1 MKKLVIGMF
10 ALCLTMGMLSC
21 GNKAAGNK
29 DGKDSAATEAQ
40 AEVKEE
46 KTVDVNEV
54 LAKAKAEG
62 ANWDEAQWKAAYEDM
77 FIAMEPMIKMA
88 RDMEE
93 KTKAAKTED
102 EKMKIALEMLANME
116 KMQKEMDPLEKG
128 MNEFE
133 KIVEANPIAKKVSDD
148 PAFQAEMKKKFNLP
162 EDF

>member
-1 MKKLVIGMF
+1 MKKLFFMSLAFCLGLGM
-10 ALCLTMGMLSC
+10 MSC
-21 GNKAAGNK
+21 GNNAKAGAAA
-29 DGKDSAATEAQ
+29 DSTATE
-40 AEVKEE
+40 EVKAEAPA
-46 KTVDVNEV
+46 KKVDINELV
-54 LAKAKAEG
+54 AKAKAEG

-116 KMQKEMDPLEKG
+116 KVQKEKDLLEKG

-162 EDF
+162 EHF

>member
-1 MKKLVIGMF
+1 MFFMSLAFCLGLGM
-10 ALCLTMGMLSC
+10 MSC
-21 GNKAAGNK
+21 GNNAKAGAAA
-29 DGKDSAATEAQ
+29 DSTATE
-40 AEVKEE
+40 EVKAEAPA
-46 KTVDVNEV
+46 KKVDINELV
-54 LAKAKAEG
+54 AKAKAEG

-77 FIAMEPMIKMA
+77 FIAIEPMLKMV

-102 EKMKIALEMLANME
+102 EKMKIGLEMLANME
-116 KMQKEMDPLEKG
+116 KMQKEMEPLEKG

>member
-1 MKKLVIGMF
+1 MKKMFFMSLAFCLGLGM
-10 ALCLTMGMLSC
+10 MSC
-21 GNKAAGNK
+21 GNNAKAGAAA
-29 DGKDSAATEAQ
+29 DSTATE
-40 AEVKEE
+40 EVKAEAPA
-46 KTVDVNEV
+46 KKVDINELV
-54 LAKAKAEG
+54 AKAKAEG

-102 EKMKIALEMLANME
+102 EKMKIALE
-116 KMQKEMDPLEKG
+116 KG

-133 KIVEANPIAKKVSDD
+133 KIVEDNPIAKKVSDD

>member
-1 MKKLVIGMF
+1 MKKLFFMSLAFCLGLGM
-10 ALCLTMGMLSC
+10 MSC
-21 GNKAAGNK
+21 GNNAKAGAAA
-29 DGKDSAATEAQ
+29 DSTATE
-40 AEVKEE
+40 EVKAEAPA
-46 KTVDVNEV
+46 KKVDINELV
-54 LAKAKAEG
+54 AKAKAEG

-88 RDMEE
+88 RDMAE

>member
-1 MKKLVIGMF
+1 MKKLFFMSLAFCLGLGM
-10 ALCLTMGMLSC
+10 MSC
-21 GNKAAGNK
+21 GNNAKAGAAA
-29 DGKDSAATEAQ
+29 DSTATE
-40 AEVKEE
+40 EVKAEAPA
-46 KTVDVNEV
+46 KKVDINELV
-54 LAKAKAEG
+54 AKAKAEG

-116 KMQKEMDPLEKG
+116 KMKKEMDPLEKG

>member
-1 MKKLVIGMF
+1 MKKLFFMSLAFCLGLGM
-10 ALCLTMGMLSC
+10 MSC
-21 GNKAAGNK
+21 GNNAKAGAAA
-29 DGKDSAATEAQ
+29 DSTATE
-40 AEVKEE
+40 EVKAEAPA
-46 KTVDVNEV
+46 KKVDINELV
-54 LAKAKAEG
+54 AKAKAEG

-116 KMQKEMDPLEKG
+116 KVQKEMDPLEKG

>member
-1 MKKLVIGMF
+1 MKKLFFMSLAFCLGLGM
-10 ALCLTMGMLSC
+10 MSC
-21 GNKAAGNK
+21 GNNAKAGAAA
-29 DGKDSAATEAQ
+29 DSTATE
-40 AEVKEE
+40 EVKAEAPA
-46 KTVDVNEV
+46 KKVDINELV
-54 LAKAKAEG
+54 AKAKAEG

-102 EKMKIALEMLANME
+102 EKMKITLEMLANME

>member
-1 MKKLVIGMF
+1 MFFISLAFCLGLGM
-10 ALCLTMGMLSC
+10 MSC
-21 GNKAAGNK
+21 GNNAKAGAAA
-29 DGKDSAATEAQ
+29 DSTATE
-40 AEVKEE
+40 EVKAEAPA
-46 KTVDVNEV
+46 KKVDINELV
-54 LAKAKAEG
+54 AKAKAEG

>member
-1 MKKLVIGMF
+1 MFFISLAFCLGLGM
-10 ALCLTMGMLSC
+10 MSC
-21 GNKAAGNK
+21 GNNAKAGAAA
-29 DGKDSAATEAQ
+29 DSTATE
-40 AEVKEE
+40 EVKAEAPA
-46 KTVDVNEV
+46 KKVDINELV
-54 LAKAKAEG
+54 AKAKAEG

-116 KMQKEMDPLEKG
+116 KVQKEMDPLEKG

>member
-1 MKKLVIGMF
+1 MKKLFFMSLAFCLGLGM
-10 ALCLTMGMLSC
+10 MSC
-21 GNKAAGNK
+21 GNNAKAGAAV
-29 DGKDSAATEAQ
+29 DSTATE
-40 AEVKEE
+40 EVKAEAPA
-46 KTVDVNEV
+46 KKVDINELV
-54 LAKAKAEG
+54 AKAKAEG

-116 KMQKEMDPLEKG
+116 KMQKEMEPLEKG

-133 KIVEANPIAKKVSDD
+133 KIIEANPIAKKISDD

>member
-1 MKKLVIGMF
+1 MKKLFFMSLAFCLGLGM
-10 ALCLTMGMLSC
+10 MSC
-21 GNKAAGNK
+21 GNNAKAGAAA
-29 DGKDSAATEAQ
+29 DSTATE
-40 AEVKEE
+40 EVKAEAPA
-46 KTVDVNEV
+46 KKVDINELV
-54 LAKAKAEG
+54 AKAKAEG

-116 KMQKEMDPLEKG
+116 KMKQEMDPLEKG

>member
-1 MKKLVIGMF
+1 MKKMFFISLAFCLGLGM
-10 ALCLTMGMLSC
+10 MSC
-21 GNKAAGNK
+21 GNNAKAGAAA
-29 DGKDSAATEAQ
+29 DSTATE
-40 AEVKEE
+40 EVKAEAPA
-46 KTVDVNEV
+46 KKVDINELV
-54 LAKAKAEG
+54 AKAKAEG

-116 KMQKEMDPLEKG
+116 KVQKEMDPLEKG

>member
-1 MKKLVIGMF
+1 MKKMFFMSLAFCLGLGM
-10 ALCLTMGMLSC
+10 MSC
-21 GNKAAGNK
+21 GNNAKAGAAA
-29 DGKDSAATEAQ
+29 DSTATE
-40 AEVKEE
+40 EVKAEAPA
-46 KTVDVNEV
+46 KKVDINELV
-54 LAKAKAEG
+54 AKAKAEG

-102 EKMKIALEMLANME
+102 EKMKIALEMLTNME

>member
-1 MKKLVIGMF
+1 MFFMSLAFCLGLGM
-10 ALCLTMGMLSC
+10 MSC
-21 GNKAAGNK
+21 GNNAKAGAAA
-29 DGKDSAATEAQ
+29 DSTATE
-40 AEVKEE
+40 EVKAEAPA
-46 KTVDVNEV
+46 KKVDINELV
-54 LAKAKAEG
+54 AKAKAEG

-102 EKMKIALEMLANME
+102 EKMKIALEMLTNME

>member
-1 MKKLVIGMF
+1 MKKMFFMSLAFCLGLGM
-10 ALCLTMGMLSC
+10 MSC
-21 GNKAAGNK
+21 GNNAKAGAAA
-29 DGKDSAATEAQ
+29 DSTATE
-40 AEVKEE
+40 EVKAEAPA
-46 KTVDVNEV
+46 KKVDINELV
-54 LAKAKAEG
+54 AKAKAEG

>member
-1 MKKLVIGMF
+1 MSLAFCLGLGM
-10 ALCLTMGMLSC
+10 MSC
-21 GNKAAGNK
+21 GNNAKAGAAA
-29 DGKDSAATEAQ
+29 DSTATE
-40 AEVKEE
+40 EVKAEAPA
-46 KTVDVNEV
+46 KKVDINELV
-54 LAKAKAEG
+54 AKAKAEG

>member
-1 MKKLVIGMF
+1 MM
-10 ALCLTMGMLSC
+10 SC
-21 GNKAAGNK
+21 GNNAKAGAAA
-29 DGKDSAATEAQ
+29 DSTATE
-40 AEVKEE
+40 EVKAEAPA
-46 KTVDVNEV
+46 KKVDINELV
-54 LAKAKAEG
+54 AKAKAEG

-116 KMQKEMDPLEKG
+116 KMKKEMDPLEKG

>member
-1 MKKLVIGMF
+1 MKKLFFMSLAFCLGLGM
-10 ALCLTMGMLSC
+10 MSC
-21 GNKAAGNK
+21 GNNAKAGAAA
-29 DGKDSAATEAQ
+29 DSTATE
-40 AEVKEE
+40 EVKAEAPA
-46 KTVDVNEV
+46 KKVDINELV
-54 LAKAKAEG
+54 AKAKAEG

-116 KMQKEMDPLEKG
+116 KVQKEMDPLEKG

-133 KIVEANPIAKKVSDD
+133 KIVEANPIAKKISDD

>member
-1 MKKLVIGMF
+1 MKKLFFMSLAFCLGLGM
-10 ALCLTMGMLSC
+10 MSC
-21 GNKAAGNK
+21 GNNAKAGAAA
-29 DGKDSAATEAQ
+29 DSTATE
-40 AEVKEE
+40 EVKAEAPA
-46 KTVDVNEV
+46 KKVDINELV
-54 LAKAKAEG
+54 AKAKAEG
-62 ANWDEAQWKAAYEDM
+62 ANWDEAQWKAACEDM

>member
-1 MKKLVIGMF
+1 MFFMSLAFCLGLGM
-10 ALCLTMGMLSC
+10 MSC
-21 GNKAAGNK
+21 GNNAKAGAAA
-29 DGKDSAATEAQ
+29 DSTATE
-40 AEVKEE
+40 EVKAEAPA
-46 KTVDVNEV
+46 KKVDINELV
-54 LAKAKAEG
+54 AKAKAEG

>member
-1 MKKLVIGMF
+1 MFFISLAFCLGLGM
-10 ALCLTMGMLSC
+10 MSC
-21 GNKAAGNK
+21 GNNAKAGAAA
-29 DGKDSAATEAQ
+29 DSTATE
-40 AEVKEE
+40 EVKAEAPA
-46 KTVDVNEV
+46 KKVDVKEV
-54 LAKAKAEG
+54 IAKAKAEG

-116 KMQKEMDPLEKG
+116 KVQKEMDPLEKG

>member
-1 MKKLVIGMF
+1 MFFMSLAFCLGLGM
-10 ALCLTMGMLSC
+10 MSC
-21 GNKAAGNK
+21 GNNAKAGAAA
-29 DGKDSAATEAQ
+29 DSTATE
-40 AEVKEE
+40 EVKAEAPA
-46 KTVDVNEV
+46 KKVDINELV
-54 LAKAKAEG
+54 AKAKAEG

-116 KMQKEMDPLEKG
+116 KMKQEMDPLEKG

>member
-1 MKKLVIGMF
+1 MKKMFFISLAFCLGLGM
-10 ALCLTMGMLSC
+10 MSC
-21 GNKAAGNK
+21 GNNAKAGAAA
-29 DGKDSAATEAQ
+29 DSTATE
-40 AEVKEE
+40 EVKAEAPA
-46 KTVDVNEV
+46 KKVDINELV
-54 LAKAKAEG
+54 AKAKAEG

>member
-1 MKKLVIGMF
+1 MSLAFCLGLGM
-10 ALCLTMGMLSC
+10 MSC
-21 GNKAAGNK
+21 GNNAKAGAAA
-29 DGKDSAATEAQ
+29 DSTATE
-40 AEVKEE
+40 EVKAEAPA
-46 KTVDVNEV
+46 KKVDINELV
-54 LAKAKAEG
+54 AKAKAEG

-116 KMQKEMDPLEKG
+116 KVQKEMDPLEKG

>member
-1 MKKLVIGMF
+1 MKKLFFMSLAFCLGLGM
-10 ALCLTMGMLSC
+10 MSC
-21 GNKAAGNK
+21 GNNAKAGAAA
-29 DGKDSAATEAQ
+29 DSTATE
-40 AEVKEE
+40 EVKAEAPA
-46 KTVDVNEV
+46 KKVDINELV
-54 LAKAKAEG
+54 AKAKAEG

>member
-1 MKKLVIGMF
+1 MKKLFFMSLAFCLGLGM
-10 ALCLTMGMLSC
+10 MSC
-21 GNKAAGNK
+21 GNNAKAGAAA
-29 DGKDSAATEAQ
+29 DSTATE
-40 AEVKEE
+40 EVKAEAPA
-46 KTVDVNEV
+46 KKVDINELV
-54 LAKAKAEG
+54 AKAKAEG

-133 KIVEANPIAKKVSDD
+133 KIVEANPIAKKLSDD

>member
-1 MKKLVIGMF
+1 MSLAFCLGLGM
-10 ALCLTMGMLSC
+10 MSC
-21 GNKAAGNK
+21 GNNAKAGAAA
-29 DGKDSAATEAQ
+29 DSTATE
-40 AEVKEE
+40 EVKAEAPA
-46 KTVDVNEV
+46 KKVDINELV
-54 LAKAKAEG
+54 AKAKAEG

-116 KMQKEMDPLEKG
+116 KMKQEMDPLEKG

>member
-1 MKKLVIGMF
+1 MKKMFFMSLAFCLGLGM
-10 ALCLTMGMLSC
+10 MSC
-21 GNKAAGNK
+21 GNNAKAGAAA
-29 DGKDSAATEAQ
+29 DSTATE
-40 AEVKEE
+40 EVKAEAPA
-46 KTVDVNEV
+46 KKVDINELV
-54 LAKAKAEG
+54 AKAKAEG

-116 KMQKEMDPLEKG
+116 KMKQEMDPLEKG